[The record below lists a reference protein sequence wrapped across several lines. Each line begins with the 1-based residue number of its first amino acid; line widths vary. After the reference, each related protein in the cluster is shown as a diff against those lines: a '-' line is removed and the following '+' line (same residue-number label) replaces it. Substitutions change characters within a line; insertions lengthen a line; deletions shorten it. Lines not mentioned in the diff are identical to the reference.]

1 MKGIEDQV
9 FIHDEAKVEILSTS
23 ILDLLFVELVNLNDD
38 GNLAVKT
45 AVLASLDLLLL
56 FKSSVFF

>member
-45 AVLASLDLLLL
+45 AVLSSLDLLLL
-56 FKSSVFF
+56 